1 MKTHADIRKVA
12 ERYNMVPN
20 ILWTVVNL
28 APVYVFCYRQ
38 VPLLHLFIIL
48 SAAMVTAFLP
58 ARWYKQLQLGRHAAA
73 YRRVGILFIRRFS
86 QDGDLINRILRRR
99 YPNYK
104 VIRDASQNR
113 RYIQR
118 SYMYE
123 RYHVAAFVAMLALA
137 VYALYGRQYGWALVI
152 MLNNL
157 LYNIYPVWLQQY
169 NRLRLQAIMNR
180 RS

>member
-1 MKTHADIRKVA
+1 
-12 ERYNMVPN
+12 
-20 ILWTVVNL
+20 
-28 APVYVFCYRQ
+28 
-38 VPLLHLFIIL
+38 
-48 SAAMVTAFLP
+48 
-58 ARWYKQLQLGRHAAA
+58 
-73 YRRVGILFIRRFS
+73 
-86 QDGDLINRILRRR
+86 
-99 YPNYK
+99 
-104 VIRDASQNR
+104 
-113 RYIQR
+113 
-118 SYMYE
+118 MYE